1 MHRRCK
7 SWRKSIH
14 AHKGNSLWAR
24 IDNFRKNLVIV
35 RAHLRVRFL
44 TVFIDLLLPL
54 FVRFVQ
60 KWEQKYKEMLQFA
73 LFLPLDKR
81 PCI

>member
-1 MHRRCK
+1 MPQA
-7 SWRKSIH
+7 IH

-44 TVFIDLLLPL
+44 TVFIDVLWSL

-60 KWEQKYKEMLQFA
+60 KWEQKYKETLQFA
-73 LFLPLDKR
+73 LFHPLTSA

>member
-35 RAHLRVRFL
+35 RVHLRVRFL
-44 TVFIDLLLPL
+44 TVFIIFYD
-54 FVRFVQ
+54 
-60 KWEQKYKEMLQFA
+60 
-73 LFLPLDKR
+73 LFLCVSCRNGNKNTKKCYNSR
-81 PCI
+81 FFTS